1 MSEKAGKELTSA
13 PLAMI
18 TRDDVLHVA
27 RLARL
32 TLAEPEIDRMIQDLG
47 KILGYMAELN
57 QLDTSNV
64 PPTAHVAVDKAPFRS
79 DEVVMGLSSEAA
91 LVEAPRQS
99 DGGFA
104 VPAFV
109 DEG

>member
-1 MSEKAGKELTSA
+1 
-13 PLAMI
+13 MI

-32 TLAEPEIDRMIQDLG
+32 TLEEPEIERMIQDLG

-64 PPTAHVAVDKAPFRS
+64 APTAHVAVDEAPFRE
-79 DEVVMGLSSEAA
+79 DKVVFGLTSETA
-91 LVEAPRQS
+91 LGQAPRQS

>member
-1 MSEKAGKELTSA
+1 MPGKALTSA
-13 PLAMI
+13 PPIAMI

-32 TLAEPEIDRMIQDLG
+32 ELSEPEVGRMIQDLG

-57 QLDTSNV
+57 QLDTSSV
-64 PPTAHVAVDKAPFRS
+64 PPTAHIAVDRAPFRA
-79 DEVVMGLSSEAA
+79 DEVVTGLTSETA
-91 LVEAPRQS
+91 LGEAPRQS

>member
-1 MSEKAGKELTSA
+1 MGEKAEKELTSA
-13 PLAMI
+13 PLVMI

-32 TLAEPEIDRMIQDLG
+32 TLEEPEIERMIQDLG

-64 PPTAHVAVDKAPFRS
+64 APTAHVAVDKAPFRE
-79 DEVVMGLSSEAA
+79 DEVVFGLTSETA
-91 LVEAPRQS
+91 LGQAPRQS